1 MHEYSMLLE
10 RRRKSLVLIY
20 FFSRSRN
27 ESFLDINVRWQ
38 KKNEERKSKTG
49 ERDRWPRGGRGSV
62 LSPPKCFWPRMKM
75 TGEKEPTTR
84 ETDRAVDGR
93 DWLIEEESGGHVII
107 TDSPRIC

>member
-27 ESFLDINVRWQ
+27 ESFLDINVRWP

-49 ERDRWPRGGRGSV
+49 ERDRWPRGGRRSD
-62 LSPPKCFWPRMKM
+62 LSHRNVFG
-75 TGEKEPTTR
+75 GEKEPRSR
-84 ETDRAVDGR
+84 EDDRVANGG
-93 DWLIEEESGGHVII
+93 DWLSEGERGEIRDNYGQPQDLLVS
-107 TDSPRIC
+107 R